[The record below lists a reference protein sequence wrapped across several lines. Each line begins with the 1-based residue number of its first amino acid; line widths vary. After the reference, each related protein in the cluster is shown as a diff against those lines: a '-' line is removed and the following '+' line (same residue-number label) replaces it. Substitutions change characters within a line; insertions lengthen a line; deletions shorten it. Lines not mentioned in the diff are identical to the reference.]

1 MKHTNRSFSRSI
13 LIALLM
19 TLLALT
25 IGFNATA
32 KPSKTPKAIIKEAAA
47 AYDKGDYDTALEKF
61 NKAYNDDNTQTSL
74 LYNIGRVYESKADYA
89 NAIEYYKQFLAVS
102 GSDEDA
108 RDDALDRIK
117 KCNEI
122 LDTIG
127 GSKKATKGG
136 KAKGG
141 APSAAGD
148 NASAPK
154 KGGKK
159 AAELPP
165 GGCIDVNTA
174 SEDELTALNG
184 IGPASAKNIVA
195 SRNAEGPFKSVEDLT
210 RVNKIGDK
218 TLAKFRDQ
226 VCPIAGGNAAAA
238 APAKKAPKAPKA
250 DAPAPKVKAPSGAN
264 SAVIDI

>member
-19 TLLALT
+19 SLLALT

-32 KPSKTPKAIIKEAAA
+32 KPTKAPKSIVKEAAA

-61 NKAYNDDNTQTSL
+61 NKAYNDDNSQTSL

-108 RDDALDRIK
+108 RDDALERIK

-127 GSKKATKGG
+127 GSKKSKG
-136 KAKGG
+136 KAKANAVAAVADG
-141 APSAAGD
+141 AP
-148 NASAPK
+148 APK
-154 KGGKK
+154 KGAKK
-159 AAELPP
+159 AADLPA
-165 GGCIDVNTA
+165 GGCIDINTA
-174 SEDELTALNG
+174 SEDELTGLAG
-184 IGPASAKNIVA
+184 VGPASAKNIVE
-195 SRNAEGPFKSVEDLT
+195 SRNNEGPFKSIDDLT
-210 RVNKIGDK
+210 RVKKIGEK
-218 TLAKFRDQ
+218 TVAKFRDQ
-226 VCPIAGGNAAAA
+226 VCPIGGGA
-238 APAKKAPKAPKA
+238 APAAVAAPA
-250 DAPAPKVKAPSGAN
+250 DAPKKAPKVKAPAGGKN
-264 SAVIDI
+264 DVIDI